1 MKGLRLAVITIL
13 LFVWTMATLAASE
26 RTFPKPISSV
36 LPMYPERARSAHV
49 AGTVSLSFMLD
60 ESGAVTEAQIV
71 SGNPM
76 LRDAALSTVKSWRF
90 LANSLQPNVRY
101 DTEFVYTLE
110 VQQKNDGPKLT
121 VSMSDFRR
129 IEIVSEVSVQAIE

>member
-1 MKGLRLAVITIL
+1 
-13 LFVWTMATLAASE
+13 
-26 RTFPKPISSV
+26 
-36 LPMYPERARSAHV
+36 
-49 AGTVSLSFMLD
+49 MLD